1 MYIDHIYKVQHPV
14 FSLLCNQPIQLYQSL
29 VSSSHR
35 HLFFLYCLQTGVLIL
50 DSGAAATTVPFSC
63 CVYVV
68 AALEFLTKNTCRSK
82 KVLPFQFPSHISVF
96 VRIHT
101 GDVVAGIMRAAN
113 DCTTNGV
120 SQSTRSTN
128 NQQPTGNSIE
138 IKHV

>member
-1 MYIDHIYKVQHPV
+1 MYNVQHPV
-14 FSLLCNQPIQLYQSL
+14 FSLMCNQPIQLYQSL
-29 VSSSHR
+29 VVKPSPI
-35 HLFFLYCLQTGVLIL
+35 QGVLIL

-128 NQQPTGNSIE
+128 NQQPTGNYTE